1 MGLLSLIAWSERK
14 RVCVCSLCLADV
26 AVSLYCALRWLIDSQ
41 ATAGYPVL
49 PHRVLLHKEV
59 TNPNSLKNYHPSG
72 LHTSQTERV
81 WPEFQTLS
89 ERYQIKVFALNE
101 SQRKHAVTP
110 LALLTSVNHICV
122 EFLTHLHST
131 LCNNAFVSK
140 HQVIRVALHIYCIF
154 YLR

>member
-1 MGLLSLIAWSERK
+1 MGLLSLIAWSEHK
-14 RVCVCSLCLADV
+14 RVCVCSLCLANV

-49 PHRVLLHKEV
+49 PHRILLHKEV

-89 ERYQIKVFALNE
+89 ERDQIKVFALNE
-101 SQRKHAVTP
+101 SQRHAVTP
-110 LALLTSVNHICV
+110 LALLIFMNHIRE
-122 EFLTHLHST
+122 EFVTQLHST
-131 LCNNAFVSK
+131 LCNNVFVLK
-140 HQVIRVALHIYCIF
+140 HQVTRVVMHICCIF
-154 YLR
+154 YVR